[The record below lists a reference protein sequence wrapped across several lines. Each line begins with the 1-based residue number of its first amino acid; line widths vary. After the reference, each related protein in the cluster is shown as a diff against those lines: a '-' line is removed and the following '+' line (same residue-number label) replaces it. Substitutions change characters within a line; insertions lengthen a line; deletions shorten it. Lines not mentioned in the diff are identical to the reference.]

1 MAHRNRWFTV
11 LKNGGSFH
19 GYVSHNQMVIM
30 ATLANM
36 GHVGSNHRTVQLE
49 AGGKPWDIGKVR
61 NSKKIDYV
69 HRVDML
75 KMIRSATWPVD
86 ACGLRT
92 WTPVDSGPGRALKGW
107 TLTMDSIGL
116 AMTKAITICWFHLQV
131 VVCSIVGHEGL
142 IPGECFWFMY
152 PDTCCFFLVQAIC
165 KPRFVRT
172 MIPDIHHSKTN
183 WKNLG
188 SYSAWWSFHTKPIKL
203 SSYEWGNKHSLPSSK
218 LT

>member
-152 PDTCCFFLVQAIC
+152 PDTCCFFWC
-165 KPRFVRT
+165 KPFANHASCEQWSLT
-172 MIPDIHHSKTN
+172 SIIPKPTGRI
-183 WKNLG
+183 WEAIQLGEVFIQNL
-188 SYSAWWSFHTKPIKL
+188 L
-203 SSYEWGNKHSLPSSK
+203 SSYEWGNKHSLPSGK